1 MVTMSQKEFQRVK
14 VIENA
19 AGGRLSVGEA
29 SRLLQLSERQVQRL
43 KRRYR
48 PDSVGWVQHGN
59 RGRSMPWAL
68 PLPQKQLILNLAGGK
83 YQGFN
88 DSHLAEKLRAEEN
101 LALSRETVRRILR
114 AAKLA
119 SPQKRRPRQ
128 YRSRRPPRPRFGMM
142 ALTDASRHDWLE
154 GRGPEFTLLGFQDV
168 ATGQILA
175 AHFQLEAENTLGYLR
190 ALHAMVTT
198 HGIPLSLYRDR
209 HSIFQRNDS
218 HWTLAEQLAGK
229 QSPTQLGRALEELG
243 IEQIP
248 AYSPQAKGRI
258 ERAWRTC
265 QDRLV
270 SELRLARATTLPE
283 ANAVL
288 ARFCVDYNLRF
299 ARPAAD
305 SAHDFR
311 SLPRRFDLARCLS
324 LRYQRVVSADHTV
337 TLGSQSI
344 ALPPLPA
351 HRGYAGETVEL
362 SHQLDGV
369 LRVFR
374 AATLLTALPFAFEEH
389 PGRRPVQLT
398 SAQKRKP
405 TMPRIYNLSG
415 RPALAAVTYTLRGD
429 KVSLQL

>member
-19 AGGRLSVGEA
+19 AGGRLSVREA

-48 PDSVGWVQHGN
+48 PDSIAWVQHGN
-59 RGRSMPWAL
+59 RGHSTPWAL
-68 PLPQKQLILNLAGGK
+68 PPPQKQLILHLARGK

-101 LALSRETVRRILR
+101 LAVSRETVRRILR

-128 YRSRRPPRPRFGMM
+128 YRSRRPPRPRLGMM
-142 ALTDASRHDWLE
+142 ALTDASRHDWLQ
-154 GRGPEFTLLGFQDV
+154 GRGPELTLIGLQDD
-168 ATGQILA
+168 ATRRILA

-190 ALHAMVTT
+190 ALGSMITT
-198 HGIPLSLYRDR
+198 HGVPLSLYRDR
-209 HSIFQRNDS
+209 HSIFQRNDA

-288 ARFCVDYNLRF
+288 ARFCADYNQRF
-299 ARPAAD
+299 ARPAAE
-305 SAHDFR
+305 SVRDFR
-311 SLPRRFDLARCLS
+311 SLPRRFDLSRCLA
-324 LRYQRVVSADHTV
+324 LHYQRVVAADHTV
-337 TLGSQSI
+337 TLGAQSI
-344 ALPPLPA
+344 ALPPLPG

-362 SHQLDGV
+362 AHHLDGM
-369 LRVFR
+369 LRVYR
-374 AATLLTALPFAFEEH
+374 GDQLLLALPLPLQEH
-389 PGRRPVQLT
+389 AERRPKLLT
-398 SAQKRKP
+398 SAQKRKTP
-405 TMPRIYNLSG
+405 MPRIYNLSG
-415 RPALAAVTYTLRGD
+415 RPALAAVT
-429 KVSLQL
+429 

>member
-19 AGGRLSVGEA
+19 AGGRLSVREA

-48 PDSVGWVQHGN
+48 PDSLGWVQHGN
-59 RGRSMPWAL
+59 RGRSVPWAVS
-68 PLPQKQLILNLAGGK
+68 LPQKQLILTLARGK

-88 DSHLAEKLRAEEN
+88 DSHLTEKLCAEEG
-101 LALSRETVRRILR
+101 LSLSRETVRRILR

-142 ALTDASRHDWLE
+142 ALTDASRHDWLQ
-154 GRGPEFTLLGFQDV
+154 GRGPELTLIGLQDD
-168 ATGQILA
+168 ATSQILA
-175 AHFQLEAENTLGYLR
+175 AHFQLEAENTVGYLR
-190 ALHAMVTT
+190 ALHSMIIT
-198 HGIPLSLYRDR
+198 HGVPLSLYRDR
-209 HSIFQRNDS
+209 HSIFQRNDP

-229 QSPTQLGRALEELG
+229 QAPTQLGRALEELG

-270 SELRLARATTLPE
+270 SELRLARAATLQQ

-288 ARFCVDYNLRF
+288 ARFCADYNQRF
-299 ARPAAD
+299 ARPAAE
-305 SAHDFR
+305 SVRDFR
-311 SLPRRFDLARCLS
+311 SLPRRFDLARCLA
-324 LRYQRVVSADHTV
+324 LHYRRVVAADHTV
-337 TLGSQSI
+337 TLGANSI
-344 ALPPLPA
+344 ALPPLPGP
-351 HRGYAGETVEL
+351 RGYAGETVEL
-362 SHQLDGV
+362 AHHLDGS
-369 LRVFR
+369 LHIYRGDR
-374 AATLLTALPFAFEEH
+374 LLLALPLPLQEH
-389 PGRRPVQLT
+389 ADRRPKLLT
-398 SAQKRKP
+398 SAQKRKLP
-405 TMPRIYNLSG
+405 LPRIYNLSG
-415 RPALAAVTYTLRGD
+415 RPALAAVT
-429 KVSLQL
+429 

>member
-1 MVTMSQKEFQRVK
+1 MVTMSQKEFQRVR

-19 AGGRLSVGEA
+19 AGGRLSVREA

-48 PDSVGWVQHGN
+48 PDSIGWVQHGN
-59 RGRSMPWAL
+59 RGRSMPWAVSI
-68 PLPQKQLILNLAGGK
+68 PQKQLILNLARGK

-88 DSHLAEKLRAEEN
+88 DSHLAEKLRLEEN
-101 LALSRETVRRILR
+101 LLVSRETVRRILR

-119 SPQKRRPRQ
+119 SPQKRRPRK
-128 YRSRRPPRPRFGMM
+128 YRSRRLPRPRFGMM
-142 ALTDASRHDWLE
+142 ALTDASRHDWLQ
-154 GRGPEFTLLGFQDV
+154 GRGPELTLLGFQDD

-175 AHFQLEAENTLGYLR
+175 AHFQLEPENTVGYLR
-190 ALHAMVTT
+190 ALHAMIAT
-198 HGIPLSLYRDR
+198 HGVPLSLYRDR
-209 HSIFQRNDS
+209 HCIFQRNDS

-270 SELRLARATTLPE
+270 SELRLAHAHTLPH

-288 ARFCVDYNLRF
+288 ARFRADYNQRF
-299 ARPAAD
+299 ARAAANAA
-305 SAHDFR
+305 SDFR

-324 LRYQRVVSADHTV
+324 LHYQRVVAADHVV
-337 TLGSQSI
+337 TLGAHSI
-344 ALPPLPA
+344 PLPPLPG

-362 SHQLDGV
+362 SHQLDDT
-369 LRVFR
+369 LRVYR
-374 AATLLTALPFAFEEH
+374 GDVLLLALPLPLQEH
-389 PGRRPVQLT
+389 AERRPAPITTV
-398 SAQKRKP
+398 QKRKTP
-405 TMPRIYNLSG
+405 MPRIYNLSG
-415 RPALAAVTYTLRGD
+415 RPALAAVT
-429 KVSLQL
+429 

>member
-19 AGGRLSVGEA
+19 VGGRLSVREA

-43 KRRYR
+43 KRRYQ

-59 RGRSMPWAL
+59 RGRSMPWAVSI
-68 PLPQKQLILNLAGGK
+68 PQQQLILSLARGK

-88 DSHLAEKLRAEEN
+88 DSHLAEKLRVEEN
-101 LALSRETVRRILR
+101 LAVSRETVRRILR

-154 GRGPEFTLLGFQDV
+154 GRGPQLTLLGFQDD

-175 AHFQLEAENTLGYLR
+175 AHFQLEAENTVGYLR
-190 ALHAMVTT
+190 ALRSMIAT
-198 HGIPLSLYRDR
+198 HGVPLSLYRDR
-209 HSIFQRNDS
+209 HSIFQRNDA
-218 HWTLAEQLAGK
+218 HWSLAEQLVGK
-229 QSPTQLGRALEELG
+229 QSPTQLGRALQELG
-243 IEQIP
+243 IQQIP

-270 SELRLARATTLPE
+270 SELRLARATTLPQ

-288 ARFCVDYNLRF
+288 DRFCADYNQRF
-299 ARPAAD
+299 ARPAAE
-305 SAHDFR
+305 AACDFR

-324 LRYQRVVSADHTV
+324 LHYQRVVAADHTV
-337 TLGSQSI
+337 SLGTHSI
-344 ALPPLPA
+344 ALPPLPG
-351 HRGYAGETVEL
+351 HRGYAGDTVEL
-362 SHQLDGV
+362 SHQLDGT
-369 LRVFR
+369 LRVYR
-374 AATLLTALPFAFEEH
+374 GDALLLAQPLPLQEYAQ
-389 PGRRPVQLT
+389 RRPAPRTTVH
-398 SAQKRKP
+398 KP
-405 TMPRIYNLSG
+405 KPKMPRIYNLSG
-415 RPALAAVTYTLRGD
+415 RPALAAVT
-429 KVSLQL
+429 

>member
-1 MVTMSQKEFQRVK
+1 MVTMSQKEFQRVR

-19 AGGRLSVGEA
+19 AGGRLSVREA
-29 SRLLQLSERQVQRL
+29 SCLLQLSERQVQRL

-59 RGRSMPWAL
+59 RGRSMPWAVS
-68 PLPQKQLILNLAGGK
+68 LPQKQLILTLARGK

-88 DSHLAEKLRAEEN
+88 DSHLTEKLLAEEN
-101 LALSRETVRRILR
+101 LTVSRETVRRILR
-114 AAKLA
+114 AAKLS
-119 SPQKRRPRQ
+119 SPQKRRPRK

-154 GRGPEFTLLGFQDV
+154 GRGPVLTLIGFQDD

-175 AHFQLEAENTLGYLR
+175 AHFQLEAENTVGYLR
-190 ALHAMVTT
+190 ALHAMITA

-229 QSPTQLGRALEELG
+229 QAPTQLGRALDELG
-243 IEQIP
+243 IQQIP

-270 SELRLARATTLPE
+270 SELRLAQAVTLE
-283 ANAVL
+283 QANTVL
-288 ARFCVDYNLRF
+288 ARFCPDFNQRF
-299 ARPAAD
+299 ARSASDAA
-305 SAHDFR
+305 SDFR
-311 SLPRRFDLARCLS
+311 RLPRRFDLARCLS
-324 LRYQRVVSADHTV
+324 LHYQRVVAADHTV
-337 TLGSQSI
+337 TLGAQSI
-344 ALPPLPA
+344 ALPPLPGP
-351 HRGYAGETVEL
+351 RGYAGETVEL

-369 LRVFR
+369 LRVYR
-374 AATLLTALPFAFEEH
+374 GDALLLARPLTLEEH
-389 PGRRPVQLT
+389 ADRRPVHIT

-405 TMPRIYNLSG
+405 SVPRIYNLSG
-415 RPALAAVTYTLRGD
+415 RPALAAVT
-429 KVSLQL
+429 

>member
-19 AGGRLSVGEA
+19 AGGRLSVREA
-29 SRLLQLSERQVQRL
+29 SRLLHLSERQVQRL

-48 PDSVGWVQHGN
+48 PDSVNWVQHGN
-59 RGRSMPWAL
+59 RGRGMPWAVSV
-68 PLPQKQLILNLAGGK
+68 PQKQLILTWARGK

-88 DSHLAEKLRAEEN
+88 DSHLAEKLHSEEN
-101 LALSRETVRRILR
+101 LTVSRETVRRILR

-119 SPQKRRPRQ
+119 SPQKRRPRK

-142 ALTDASRHDWLE
+142 VLTDASRHDWLQ
-154 GRGPEFTLLGFQDV
+154 GRGPALTLIGWQDD

-175 AHFQLEAENTLGYLR
+175 AHFQIEAENTVGYMR
-190 ALHAMVTT
+190 ALHAMITA
-198 HGIPLSLYRDR
+198 HGIPLSLYHDR

-229 QSPTQLGRALEELG
+229 QAPTQLGQALQQLG
-243 IEQIP
+243 IQQIP
-248 AYSPQAKGRI
+248 AYSPPAKGRI

-270 SELRLARATTLPE
+270 SELRLASATTLPQ
-283 ANAVL
+283 ANTVL
-288 ARFCVDYNLRF
+288 TRFCADYNQRF

-305 SAHDFR
+305 AVSDFR
-311 SLPRRFDLARCLS
+311 RLPHRFDLARCLS
-324 LRYQRVVSADHTV
+324 LRYQRVVAADHTV
-337 TLGSQSI
+337 PLGAHSI
-344 ALPPLPA
+344 ALPSLPA

-369 LRVFR
+369 LRIFR
-374 AATLLTALPFAFEEH
+374 GDTLLTALPFSLQEH
-389 PGRRPVQLT
+389 AQRRPVHLT

-415 RPALAAVTYTLRGD
+415 RPALAAVT
-429 KVSLQL
+429 

>member
-19 AGGRLSVGEA
+19 AGGRLSVREA

-43 KRRYR
+43 KCRYR

-68 PLPQKQLILNLAGGK
+68 PLPQKQLILTLARGK

-88 DSHLAEKLRAEEN
+88 DSHLTEKLCAEEG
-101 LALSRETVRRILR
+101 LSLSRETVRRILR
-114 AAKLA
+114 AAKLS

-128 YRSRRPPRPRFGMM
+128 YRSRRLPRPRFGMM

-154 GRGPEFTLLGFQDV
+154 GRGPELTLIGLQDD
-168 ATGQILA
+168 ATSQILA

-190 ALHAMVTT
+190 ALHAMITT
-198 HGIPLSLYRDR
+198 HGVPLSLYRDR
-209 HSIFQRNDS
+209 HSIFQRNDP

-229 QSPTQLGRALEELG
+229 QSPTQLGRVLEELG

-248 AYSPQAKGRI
+248 AYSTQAKGRI

-270 SELRLARATTLPE
+270 SELRLARAATLAE

-288 ARFCVDYNLRF
+288 ARFCADYNRRF
-299 ARPAAD
+299 ARPAAE
-305 SAHDFR
+305 SVRDFR

-324 LRYQRVVSADHTV
+324 LHYQRVVSPDHTV
-337 TLGSQSI
+337 TLGAHSI
-344 ALPPLPA
+344 ALPPRSG
-351 HRGYAGETVEL
+351 HRGYAGETLEL
-362 SHQLDGV
+362 AHHLDGRLHV
-369 LRVFR
+369 YRGDQ
-374 AATLLTALPFAFEEH
+374 LLLALPRPLEEH
-389 PGRRPVQLT
+389 AERRPRLLT
-398 SAQKRKP
+398 SAQKRKLP
-405 TMPRIYNLSG
+405 TPRIYNLSG
-415 RPALAAVTYTLRGD
+415 RPALAAVT
-429 KVSLQL
+429 

>member
-19 AGGRLSVGEA
+19 AGGRLSVREA
-29 SRLLQLSERQVQRL
+29 TRLLQLSERQVQRL

-48 PDSVGWVQHGN
+48 PDSLAWVRHGN
-59 RGRSMPWAL
+59 CGRPMPWAL
-68 PLPQKQLILNLAGGK
+68 SVPQKQLILNLARGK

-88 DSHLAEKLRAEEN
+88 DSHLAEKLRTEEN
-101 LALSRETVRRILR
+101 LAVSRETVRRLLR

-119 SPQKRRPRQ
+119 SPQKRRPRK

-154 GRGPEFTLLGFQDV
+154 GRGPTLTLIGFQDD

-175 AHFQLEAENTLGYLR
+175 AHFQFEAENTLGYLR
-190 ALHAMVTT
+190 ALHSMITT
-198 HGIPLSLYRDR
+198 HGVPLSLYRDR
-209 HSIFQRNDS
+209 HSIFQRNDP

-229 QSPTQLGRALEELG
+229 QSPTQLGRVLQELG

-270 SELRLARATTLPE
+270 SELRLARATTLAQ
-283 ANAVL
+283 ANTVL
-288 ARFCVDYNLRF
+288 ARFCADYNQRF

-305 SAHDFR
+305 SARDFR
-311 SLPRRFDLARCLS
+311 SLPRRFDLTRCLA
-324 LRYQRVVSADHTV
+324 LHYRRVVAADHTV
-337 TLGSQSI
+337 TLGAHSI
-344 ALPPLPA
+344 ALPPLPG

-362 SHQLDGV
+362 AHLLDGSLHV
-369 LRVFR
+369 YRGDRLLLAIPLPLEEYADRR
-374 AATLLTALPFAFEEH
+374 PALLT
-389 PGRRPVQLT
+389 T
-398 SAQKRKP
+398 AQKRKTP
-405 TMPRIYNLSG
+405 IPRIYKLSG
-415 RPALAAVTYTLRGD
+415 RPALAAVT
-429 KVSLQL
+429 

>member
-19 AGGRLSVGEA
+19 AGGRLSVREA
-29 SRLLQLSERQVQRL
+29 SRLLHLSERQVQRL
-43 KRRYR
+43 KRRYQ
-48 PDSVGWVQHGN
+48 PDSPGWVQHGN
-59 RGRSMPWAL
+59 CGRSMPWAVT
-68 PLPQKQLILNLAGGK
+68 PPQRELILTLARGK

-88 DSHLAEKLRAEEN
+88 DSHLTEKLRAEED
-101 LALSRETVRRILR
+101 LSLSRETVRRILR

-154 GRGPEFTLLGFQDV
+154 GRGPTLTLVGFQDD

-175 AHFQLEAENTLGYLR
+175 AHFQLEAENTVGYLR
-190 ALHAMVTT
+190 ALHAMIAA

-209 HSIFQRNDS
+209 HTIFQRNDS

-229 QSPTQLGRALEELG
+229 QAPTQLGRALEQLG
-243 IEQIP
+243 IQQIP

-265 QDRLV
+265 QV
-270 SELRLARATTLPE
+270 TEVEP
-283 ANAVL
+283 ANLVL
-288 ARFCVDYNLRF
+288 ARFCTDYNQRF
-299 ARPAAD
+299 TRPPADAAC
-305 SAHDFR
+305 DFR
-311 SLPRRFDLARCLS
+311 RLPRRFDLARCLS
-324 LRYQRVVSADHTV
+324 LHYQRVVAADHTV
-337 TLGSQSI
+337 TLGAQSI
-344 ALPPLPA
+344 ALPPLPG

-369 LRVFR
+369 LRIFR
-374 AATLLTALPFAFEEH
+374 GDVLLLARPTPLEEH
-389 PGRRPVQLT
+389 AERRPKLLT
-398 SAQKRKP
+398 SAQKRKSP
-405 TMPRIYNLSG
+405 MPRIYNLSG
-415 RPALAAVTYTLRGD
+415 RPALAAVT
-429 KVSLQL
+429 

>member
-19 AGGRLSVGEA
+19 AGGKLSVREA

-43 KRRYR
+43 KHRYR
-48 PDSVGWVQHGN
+48 PDSVAWVQHGN
-59 RGRSMPWAL
+59 RGRPMPWAVS
-68 PLPQKQLILNLAGGK
+68 PPQKQLILTLARGK

-88 DSHLAEKLRAEEN
+88 DSHLTEKLRAEEN
-101 LALSRETVRRILR
+101 LSVSRETVRRILR

-119 SPQKRRPRQ
+119 SPQKRRPRK

-154 GRGPEFTLLGFQDV
+154 GRGPTLTLIGFQDD

-175 AHFQLEAENTLGYLR
+175 AHFQLEPENTLGYLR
-190 ALHAMVTT
+190 VLHAMIAA
-198 HGIPLSLYRDR
+198 HGIPLSLYHDR

-229 QSPTQLGRALEELG
+229 QAPTQLGRALDELG
-243 IEQIP
+243 IQQIP

-270 SELRLARATTLPE
+270 SELRLARASTLSQ

-288 ARFCVDYNLRF
+288 ARFCAHYNLRF
-299 ARPAAD
+299 ARPAAIAT
-305 SAHDFR
+305 SDFR
-311 SLPRRFDLARCLS
+311 PLPRRFDLARCLS
-324 LRYQRVVSADHTV
+324 LRYQRVVAADHTL
-337 TLGSQSI
+337 TLGAQSI
-344 ALPPLPA
+344 ALPPLPG

-362 SHQLDGV
+362 SHQLDGA
-369 LRVFR
+369 LRVYR
-374 AATLLTALPFAFEEH
+374 ADTLLITLP
-389 PGRRPVQLT
+389 LT
-398 SAQKRKP
+398 
-405 TMPRIYNLSG
+405 
-415 RPALAAVTYTLRGD
+415 
-429 KVSLQL
+429 

>member
-19 AGGRLSVGEA
+19 AGGRLSVREA

-68 PLPQKQLILNLAGGK
+68 PPPQKQLILNLARGK
-83 YQGFN
+83 YRGFN

-101 LALSRETVRRILR
+101 FAVSRETVRRILR

-154 GRGPEFTLLGFQDV
+154 GRGPVLTLIGFQDD

-190 ALHAMVTT
+190 ALRSMIAT
-198 HGIPLSLYRDR
+198 HGVPLSLYRDR
-209 HSIFQRNDS
+209 HSIFQRNDP

-229 QSPTQLGRALEELG
+229 QSPTQLGRALHELG

-283 ANAVL
+283 ANAAL
-288 ARFCVDYNLRF
+288 ARFCADYNRRF

-305 SAHDFR
+305 SARDFR

-324 LRYQRVVSADHTV
+324 LRYRRVVAADHTI
-337 TLGSQSI
+337 TLGANSI
-344 ALPPLPA
+344 PLPPLPG

-362 SHQLDGV
+362 AHHLEGTLQVYRGDQL
-369 LRVFR
+369 
-374 AATLLTALPFAFEEH
+374 LLALPLALEEYAE
-389 PGRRPVQLT
+389 RRPAPRT
-398 SAQKRKP
+398 TAQKRKTP
-405 TMPRIYNLSG
+405 TPRIYNLSG
-415 RPALAAVTYTLRGD
+415 RPALAAVT
-429 KVSLQL
+429 

>member
-1 MVTMSQKEFQRVK
+1 MSQKEFQRVK

-19 AGGRLSVGEA
+19 AGGRLSVREA

-59 RGRSMPWAL
+59 RGRSMPWAVSI
-68 PLPQKQLILNLAGGK
+68 PQKQLILNLARGK

-88 DSHLAEKLRAEEN
+88 DSHLAEKLRVEEN
-101 LALSRETVRRILR
+101 LTVSRETVRRILR

-119 SPQKRRPRQ
+119 SPQKRRPRK
-128 YRSRRPPRPRFGMM
+128 YRSRRVPRPRCGMM
-142 ALTDASRHDWLE
+142 VLTDASRHDWLE
-154 GRGPEFTLLGFQDV
+154 GRGPALTLLGFQDD
-168 ATGQILA
+168 ATSQILA

-190 ALHAMVTT
+190 SLHTMITT
-198 HGIPLSLYRDR
+198 HGVPLSLYRDR

-229 QSPTQLGRALEELG
+229 QSPTQLGRALDELG

-248 AYSPQAKGRI
+248 ANSPQAKGRI

-270 SELRLARATTLPE
+270 SELRLAQATTVDQ
-283 ANAVL
+283 ANTVL
-288 ARFCVDYNLRF
+288 ARFCADYNQRF
-299 ARPAAD
+299 ARTAAD
-305 SAHDFR
+305 AASDFR
-311 SLPRRFDLARCLS
+311 RLPRRFDLARCLS
-324 LRYQRVVSADHTV
+324 LHYQRVVGADHTV
-337 TLGSQSI
+337 TLGALPI

-351 HRGYAGETVEL
+351 HRGYAGETVAL
-362 SHQLDGV
+362 SHQLDGT
-369 LRVFR
+369 LRVYR
-374 AATLLTALPFAFEEH
+374 GDALLIALPLPLREH
-389 PGRRPVQLT
+389 AERRPVHLT

-415 RPALAAVTYTLRGD
+415 RPALAAVT
-429 KVSLQL
+429 

>member
-1 MVTMSQKEFQRVK
+1 MSQKEFQRVR

-19 AGGRLSVGEA
+19 AGGRLSVREA
-29 SRLLQLSERQVQRL
+29 SRLLHLSERQVQRL
-43 KRRYR
+43 KRRYQ
-48 PDSVGWVQHGN
+48 PDSLGWVQHGN
-59 RGRSMPWAL
+59 RGHSMPWAVSI
-68 PLPQKQLILNLAGGK
+68 PQKQLILSLARGK

-88 DSHLAEKLRAEEN
+88 DSHLAEKLRLEEN
-101 LALSRETVRRILR
+101 LSISRETVRRILR
-114 AAKLA
+114 AAKMA

-142 ALTDASRHDWLE
+142 ALTDASRHDWLQ
-154 GRGPEFTLLGFQDV
+154 GRGPEFTLIGFQDD
-168 ATGQILA
+168 ATGPILA

-190 ALHAMVTT
+190 TLRTMIAT

-209 HSIFQRNDS
+209 HCIFQRNDS

-229 QSPTQLGRALEELG
+229 QAPTQLGRALDQLG

-270 SELRLARATTLPE
+270 SELRLAQATTLAQ

-288 ARFCVDYNLRF
+288 DQFCADYNQRF

-305 SAHDFR
+305 AACDFR

-324 LRYQRVVSADHTV
+324 LHYQRVVAADHTV
-337 TLGSQSI
+337 TLGAHSVS
-344 ALPPLPA
+344 LPPLSGP
-351 HRGYAGETVEL
+351 RGYAGETVEL
-362 SHQLDGV
+362 SHQLDGT
-369 LRVFR
+369 LRVYR
-374 AATLLTALPFAFEEH
+374 GDTLLLALPLPLQEH
-389 PGRRPVQLT
+389 AERRPVAIT
-398 SAQKRKP
+398 TAQKRK
-405 TMPRIYNLSG
+405 TPRIYNLSG
-415 RPALAAVTYTLRGD
+415 RPALAAVT
-429 KVSLQL
+429 